1 MVDKNSLNRRVDDL
15 LERLRYLEMVIRNL
29 KERNGT
35 LITNVGNIDERLF
48 RELAN
53 YEMSTEELKKDF
65 VLLLLQDAKRL
76 GDACIKNINI
86 FNKTSEEFNK
96 IDEILDFIRSH
107 ETQDIEKSR
116 ELQKFAEKAKIRLDN
131 IRKEMNEKVREKK
144 KEKEEYERAQAMH
157 RQLK

>member
-1 MVDKNSLNRRVDDL
+1 MVDKNNLNRRVDDL
-15 LERLRYLEMVIRNL
+15 LEKLRYLEMVIRNL

-76 GDACIKNINI
+76 EAECIKNINT

-96 IDEILDFIRSH
+96 IEEILDFIRNH

-131 IRKEMNEKVREKK
+131 IKKEMTEKVREKK
-144 KEKEEYERAQAMH
+144 KEKEEYERTQAMH

>member
-1 MVDKNSLNRRVDDL
+1 MVDKNNLNRRVDDL

-35 LITNVGNIDERLF
+35 LITGVGNIDERLF
-48 RELAN
+48 REIAN

-76 GDACIKNINI
+76 EDDCVKNINI

-96 IDEILDFIRSH
+96 IDEVLDFIKNH
-107 ETQDIEKSR
+107 ETKDIEKSR
-116 ELQKFAEKAKIRLDN
+116 ELQEFAMKAKIRLN
-131 IRKEMNEKVREKK
+131 AIRKDMNEKVRTKKEEKK
-144 KEKEEYERAQAMH
+144 QYEKSQAIH

>member
-1 MVDKNSLNRRVDDL
+1 MVDKNNLNRRVDDL
-15 LERLRYLEMVIRNL
+15 LEKLRYLEMVIRNL

-35 LITNVGNIDERLF
+35 LITDVGNIDERLF
-48 RELAN
+48 REIAN
-53 YEMSTEELKKDF
+53 YELSTEELKKDF
-65 VLLLLQDAKRL
+65 VLLLLQDARRL
-76 GDACIKNINI
+76 EDNCVNNIDI

-96 IDEILDFIRSH
+96 IDEILDFIRNH

-116 ELQKFAEKAKIRLDN
+116 ALQKFAEKAKIRLDN
-131 IRKEMNEKVREKK
+131 IRKEMTEKVREKK